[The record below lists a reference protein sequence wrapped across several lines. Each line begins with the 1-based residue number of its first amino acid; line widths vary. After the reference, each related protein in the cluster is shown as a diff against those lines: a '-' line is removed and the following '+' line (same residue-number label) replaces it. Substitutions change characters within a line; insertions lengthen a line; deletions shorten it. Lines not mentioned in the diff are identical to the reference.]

1 MNLAHD
7 MLRKLGSGVRPEA
20 PAAIGRAGVSE
31 RGFAD
36 LLRAAEAGE
45 ISTGRS
51 VDVEKGANLTL
62 TDAQRARLAGLS
74 DKAQLAGVSRVLV
87 QTGGVWL
94 CLNADARTV
103 SKADAITP
111 NDIIT
116 GIDGVAPEIKNT
128 EPTPTGAGLLL
139 SLGGRASARIAHA
152 ND

>member
-51 VDVEKGANLTL
+51 VEVEKGSNLTL
-62 TDAQRARLAGLS
+62 TDAQRARLAGLG

-87 QTGGVWL
+87 QTDGLWL
-94 CLNADARTV
+94 RLDAEARTV
-103 SKADAITP
+103 SKVDATTP
-111 NDIIT
+111 NDIIM
-116 GIDGVAPEIKNT
+116 GIDGVAPEITNT
-128 EPTPTGAGLLL
+128 QPAPTGAGLLL
-139 SLGGRASARIAHA
+139 SLGGRAGARIALA